1 MKKKVALATVLAAL
15 AVALT
20 IPAFSSAHTVLTAHA
35 TGGQI
40 VNPGGGDPKGAA
52 TFVLKVNRVKSR
64 ICFNI
69 KFSKIKDATS
79 AHLHKGRAGQ
89 IARPIVTFFDRGVA
103 NSPQKGCVSAPS
115 RVVSR
120 LKRKPAQHY
129 VDIDSRSRPNG
140 AVLGQ
145 LSRN

>member
-1 MKKKVALATVLAAL
+1 MRARTAALAFAAALVVALAVPLIA
-15 AVALT
+15 
-20 IPAFSSAHTVLTAHA
+20 SAGTPLTAHL
-35 TGGQI
+35 TGNQI
-40 VNPGGGDPKGAA
+40 VNPNGGAPNGSASV
-52 TFVLKVNRVKSR
+52 VLKVNRVERR
-64 ICFNI
+64 ICFTINY
-69 KFSKIKDATS
+69 KGLTKVTG
-79 AHLHKGRAGQ
+79 AHLHKGNAGQ

-140 AVLGQ
+140 AVRGQ